1 MINRRMNTEIRRLV
15 LEQVAADVQIG
26 EMLAAYNGRP
36 AVFYQKSPSDSRR
49 GWGSKR
55 YPRVDF
61 NVDMRHDAERR
72 AAGTM
77 TFNIWC
83 STECAAQGF
92 DGMDADR
99 AIENRLIEL
108 ISGTFYT
115 GSDRAA
121 LCAEWECSDEFNIEN
136 TQQNGTIPEIYGLT
150 VIFEL
155 MEFPEQITASPDPVQ
170 GLNEWTKRYFAEMAV
185 ITHDEMPSI
194 WQPTDEKPA
203 IYWRFEG
210 TASTNRQ
217 SYAVRWFTGTFA
229 AHILAESIAER
240 NKWTKAIIERA
251 QLDGE
256 IILPDCSPMFINR
269 ISVRHN
275 ADALREGQLEL
286 MGIYGVLTQPIK
298 ETARPKLMHANMTG
312 GGRKIDRKSSS
323 I

>member
-1 MINRRMNTEIRRLV
+1 MNTEIRRLV
-15 LEQVAADVQIG
+15 LEQV
-26 EMLAAYNGRP
+26 

-298 ETARPKLMHANMTG
+298 ETAQPKLMHANMTG